1 MVLGGVAVLWS
12 LKSCGRRSPLALNV
26 YSNRQFSPTCSVSPP
41 PPSSPLPTLHHRAVR
56 PPLSHP
62 RPHTP
67 FLSTYQDD
75 VSKMSPD
82 QLKVVLEEYKTMHKE
97 CKALTQKM
105 AELDGE
111 AQEHQ

>member
-1 MVLGGVAVLWS
+1 MLRVTRHAPAPPSGLLSIIVPW
-12 LKSCGRRSPLALNV
+12 AL
-26 YSNRQFSPTCSVSPP
+26 PAHPP
-41 PPSSPLPTLHHRAVR
+41 PLTSDLLPV
-56 PPLSHP
+56 P
-62 RPHTP
+62 
-67 FLSTYQDD
+67 TYQDD

>member
-1 MVLGGVAVLWS
+1 
-12 LKSCGRRSPLALNV
+12 
-26 YSNRQFSPTCSVSPP
+26 
-41 PPSSPLPTLHHRAVR
+41 
-56 PPLSHP
+56 
-62 RPHTP
+62 
-67 FLSTYQDD
+67 
-75 VSKMSPD
+75 MSPD

>member
-1 MVLGGVAVLWS
+1 MVRGGGGAVVTQVVWS
-12 LKSCGRRSPLALNV
+12 TLPTRTECIIQPPIQPHLLRVTPSPFLPSA
-26 YSNRQFSPTCSVSPP
+26 YS
-41 PPSSPLPTLHHRAVR
+41 PSSCRA